1 MVSDESLKIGS
12 LEGLQ
17 GLKVALSMKKKLGY
31 QPLYEKGFVTSPLLR
46 DSLRSS
52 LILPDM
58 PIKHSL
64 TQLCK
69 SLVAQEVDK
78 YSTAQPVSSKGVAS
92 YVVRTHDVVC
102 HGVHSMMQFGRPK
115 VSVHGNQRFS
125 AGLDNPSH

>member
-1 MVSDESLKIGS
+1 

-31 QPLYEKGFVTSPLLR
+31 QLLYEKGFVTSPPLLR

-58 PIKHSL
+58 PIKHSPA
-64 TQLCK
+64 QLCK
-69 SLVAQEVDK
+69 SLVAPEVDK
-78 YSTAQPVSSKGVAS
+78 CSTAQPVSSNGAAS
-92 YVVRTHDVVC
+92 YVVRTHDVVF
-102 HGVHSMMQFGRPK
+102 HGVPSMVQFGRPK
-115 VSVHGNQRFS
+115 VSVHSNQRFS